1 MCAEIANF
9 YLNNPM
15 DRYEYMKLPLD
26 IIPEEIIQQYNLR
39 NLEHKGFVYME
50 IQKGM
55 YGLPQAGKIANDKL
69 KLHLA
74 KFGYEP
80 APITPGLWRHQTR
93 PLQFSLVV
101 DDFGIKYERQEDI
114 THLLDALKTIYK
126 ISEDWDGKLYCGL
139 NLEWDYY
146 KREVLVSM
154 PNYVT
159 KALHKF
165 QHPTPK
171 RAQYAPHQWTRP
183 NYGVTK
189 INRNSL
195 G

>member
-1 MCAEIANF
+1 
-9 YLNNPM
+9 
-15 DRYEYMKLPLD
+15 
-26 IIPEEIIQQYNLR
+26 
-39 NLEHKGFVYME
+39 ME

-80 APITPGLWRHQTR
+80 APINPVLWIHQTP

-114 THLLDALKTIYK
+114 THLLDVLKTIYK
-126 ISEDWDGKLYCGL
+126 ISEDCYGKLYCGL

-154 PNYVT
+154 PKYVT
-159 KALHKF
+159 KSLHKF
-165 QHPTPK
+165 QNTTPK
-171 RAQYAPHQWTRP
+171 RTQYAPHQWTRP
-183 NYGVTK
+183 KYGATK
-189 INRNSL
+189 QLATPLDTSPPIPEERKRRIQKL
-195 G
+195 L

>member
-1 MCAEIANF
+1 
-9 YLNNPM
+9 
-15 DRYEYMKLPLD
+15 
-26 IIPEEIIQQYNLR
+26 
-39 NLEHKGFVYME
+39 
-50 IQKGM
+50 M
-55 YGLPQAGKIANDKL
+55 YWLPQAGKIANDKI

-74 KFGYEP
+74 KFGYDP
-80 APITPGLWRHQTR
+80 APITSGIWRHQTL

-114 THLLDALKTIYK
+114 THLLDSLKTICK
-126 ISEDWDGKLYCGL
+126 ISEDWDEKLYCGL

-159 KALHKF
+159 KAFHKF
-165 QHPTPK
+165 QHPTPNC
-171 RAQYAPHQWTRP
+171 AQYAPHQWTRP
-183 NYGVTK
+183 TYGSTK
-189 INRNSL
+189 QLATPLDNSPPIPEEQRRRIH